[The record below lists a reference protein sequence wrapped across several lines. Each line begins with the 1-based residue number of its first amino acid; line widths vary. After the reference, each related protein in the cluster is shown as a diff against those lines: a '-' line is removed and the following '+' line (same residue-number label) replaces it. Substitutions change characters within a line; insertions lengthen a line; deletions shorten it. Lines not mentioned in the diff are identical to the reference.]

1 MNRRH
6 GDRPDET
13 ADPAPRRAVEDS
25 DWLLGEDVSE
35 SVLGTEPTGRSEV
48 WRRRAALGLIWLGRV
63 LLVAWL
69 LGIATARLLPGVWM
83 AAPLEDG
90 LPLHPIT
97 DVVMFLSIFFGFSL
111 PLIALPFASGVWLYP
126 SSDNTVR
133 IPTVLGVRVLQ
144 AESLTSR
151 VLCNLPGQG
160 WGLTVR
166 LVRDAEGRWALVAD
180 SGLWRDEEG
189 SILLGILAILVWS
202 AVTIL
207 VLAVSFEVAFP
218 GTWAR

>member
-69 LGIATARLLPGVWM
+69 LGIATARLSPGVWM

-90 LPLHPIT
+90 LPLHP
-97 DVVMFLSIFFGFSL
+97 
-111 PLIALPFASGVWLYP
+111 
-126 SSDNTVR
+126 
-133 IPTVLGVRVLQ
+133 
-144 AESLTSR
+144 TSR
-151 VLCNLPGQG
+151 LNILLLVARWRSSLAPPVGLEPTTLR
-160 WGLTVR
+160 LTV
-166 LVRDAEGRWALVAD
+166 EC
-180 SGLWRDEEG
+180 
-189 SILLGILAILVWS
+189 S
-202 AVTIL
+202 AN
-207 VLAVSFEVAFP
+207 
-218 GTWAR
+218 